1 MNKIRFNIQLSDKQ
15 LIKKKL
21 STTDT
26 LSNKKIKKKTWILN
40 LTKNLAA
47 S

>member
-1 MNKIRFNIQLSDKQ
+1 MNKIRFNIQLSEKQ

-21 STTDT
+21 SLKDT
-26 LSNKKIKKKTWILN
+26 LSTKKIKKKSWVFN
-40 LTKNLAA
+40 PTKKLAA